1 MDLMCV
7 VMATD
12 LTANRYAVYGIQ
24 HSDFFAQPGLQW
36 LTAFTLLALATGPV
50 VRSRLG
56 FSLSTN

>member
-1 MDLMCV
+1 MCV